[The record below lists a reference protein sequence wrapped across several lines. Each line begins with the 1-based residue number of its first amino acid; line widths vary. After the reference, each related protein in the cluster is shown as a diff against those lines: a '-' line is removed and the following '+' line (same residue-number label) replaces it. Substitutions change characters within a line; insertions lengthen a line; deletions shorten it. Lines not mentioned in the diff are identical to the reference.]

1 MACYICGSV
10 KNKVRPG
17 SVRGEMEIGILE
29 CLKCGLVYLS
39 SHSHIERCVRKYRSH
54 SPAPSAAAPPAEH
67 AGLLSAARSDP

>member
-1 MACYICGSV
+1 MACYICGSE

-39 SHSHIERCVRKYRSH
+39 SHSHIEESH
-54 SPAPSAAAPPAEH
+54 YQNSGMHANNTCLLYTSPSPRDS
-67 AGLLSAARSDP
+67 